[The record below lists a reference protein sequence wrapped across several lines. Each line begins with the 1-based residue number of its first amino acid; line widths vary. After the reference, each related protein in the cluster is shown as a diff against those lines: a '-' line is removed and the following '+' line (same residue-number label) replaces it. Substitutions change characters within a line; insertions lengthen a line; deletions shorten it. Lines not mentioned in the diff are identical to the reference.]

1 MKILYCIAGT
11 CHSGGMERVLANKAN
26 WLVRHGY
33 EVVIATT
40 DQDGERPFF
49 PLDERITCCD
59 LGIGYEENNGMSFL
73 NKLLHYPIKQYRH
86 RKRLTALL
94 QQMKP
99 DITVS
104 MMCNDVSFLPKI
116 KDGSRK
122 VLEIHFSKFKRL
134 QYGRKGL
141 WRWADIYRN
150 RQEERQVR
158 RFDRFVVLTE
168 EDKGYWGYLP
178 NIEVIPN
185 ARTFN
190 PETPASLDT
199 RKVIAV
205 GRYTHQKGFERLIE
219 AWNKICHQYPD
230 WHLDIIGDGEEREQL
245 QTLID
250 RLEIGNS
257 ITLCPPTTDMDAVY
271 RGAAIVAMSSR
282 YEGLPMILLEAQ
294 AYGLPI
300 VSFACQCGPADVVTD
315 GADGFLVP
323 EGDCDALAQKLAILI
338 QDDALRQRMGAAARI
353 ASERYAEEVI
363 MKKWVSLF
371 KGLRVRGE
379 RSR

>member
-1 MKILYCIAGT
+1 MKILYSIAGT

-26 WLVRHGY
+26 WLVRQGY
-33 EVVIATT
+33 EVAIVTT
-40 DQDGERPFF
+40 DQRGEAPFF
-49 PLDERITCCD
+49 PLDERITCYD
-59 LGIGYEENNGMSFL
+59 LGIGYEENNGKSFI

-86 RKRLTALL
+86 RKRLTAQL
-94 QQMKP
+94 QQIKP

-168 EDKGYWGYLP
+168 EDKEYWGDLP

-190 PETPASLDT
+190 PETLASLDT

-219 AWNKICHQYPD
+219 AWNKVCRQYLD

-250 RLEIGNS
+250 GYGIGDS

-315 GADGFLVP
+315 GIDGFLVP
-323 EGDCDALAQKLAILI
+323 EGDCDALAQKLATLM
-338 QDDALRQRMGAAARI
+338 QDDAMRQRMGAAARI

-371 KGLRVRGE
+371 KGLKVKGE
-379 RSR
+379 R